1 MSSEGEGGEKKPEEK
16 APGEEKKEEEK
27 LPFEIED
34 LPLGKG
40 KIVKVTNQTAEKL
53 LKADLTFIS
62 RILQGT
68 AEDQE
73 KLPILGQLITQH
85 AYFQSLIVSLGFN
98 VFLMVAPYLSVTSE
112 KLEAWRQDSN
122 NLAKDILLTIG
133 ESLMYVHERD
143 KINAEINALKKRIEL
158 LEKENQIYDYLLNLA
173 NARIQELVEQI
184 VAIRAALEEGVLG
197 NGGKKQ
203 PARI

>member
-1 MSSEGEGGEKKPEEK
+1 
-16 APGEEKKEEEK
+16 
-27 LPFEIED
+27 
-34 LPLGKG
+34 
-40 KIVKVTNQTAEKL
+40 VKVTNQTAEKL

-98 VFLMVAPYLSVTSE
+98 VFLMVAPYLSVTTE

-122 NLAKDILLTIG
+122 NLAKDILLTVG
-133 ESLMYVHERD
+133 ESLMYIRERD

>member
-1 MSSEGEGGEKKPEEK
+1 
-16 APGEEKKEEEK
+16 
-27 LPFEIED
+27 
-34 LPLGKG
+34 
-40 KIVKVTNQTAEKL
+40 
-53 LKADLTFIS
+53 
-62 RILQGT
+62 
-68 AEDQE
+68 
-73 KLPILGQLITQH
+73 
-85 AYFQSLIVSLGFN
+85 
-98 VFLMVAPYLSVTSE
+98 MVAPYLSVTTE

-122 NLAKDILLTIG
+122 NLAKDILLTVG
-133 ESLMYVHERD
+133 ESLMYVRERD

>member
-98 VFLMVAPYLSVTSE
+98 VFLMVAPYLSVTTE

-203 PARI
+203 SARI